1 MFALVASIQEQ
12 LFVIDN
18 SSSLK
23 RQRAFNPLNT
33 IIWATNNPK
42 VVDLGKGEEKKKK
55 KRKKKERELKN
66 KRNKKKPNENERKKK
81 EGKKKGKMKKKRALN
96 KLRLEAQNTKFT
108 THNPPSNPP
117 FQKLLLIL
125 EIELS

>member
-1 MFALVASIQEQ
+1 MLVLVAWIQEQ

-42 VVDLGKGEEKKKK
+42 VVDLGKGEGKKKEEKKKK
-55 KRKKKERELKN
+55 RENWKTKETKKKE
-66 KRNKKKPNENERKKK
+66 KRNERKKK
-81 EGKKKGKMKKKRALN
+81 ERRKKKG
-96 KLRLEAQNTKFT
+96 
-108 THNPPSNPP
+108 P
-117 FQKLLLIL
+117 
-125 EIELS
+125 

>member
-1 MFALVASIQEQ
+1 MLALVASIQEQ

-42 VVDLGKGEEKKKK
+42 VVDLGKE
-55 KRKKKERELKN
+55 
-66 KRNKKKPNENERKKK
+66 
-81 EGKKKGKMKKKRALN
+81 EGKKKEKKEKKRENWKTKETKKKE
-96 KLRLEAQNTKFT
+96 KKKWKKKKEKKGEPQV
-108 THNPPSNPP
+108 S
-117 FQKLLLIL
+117 
-125 EIELS
+125 

>member
-1 MFALVASIQEQ
+1 MLALVASIQEQ

-42 VVDLGKGEEKKKK
+42 VVDLGEGEEKKRKKEEEKKKKREGIEKQKIQKKKEKRNERKK
-55 KRKKKERELKN
+55 KRKKK
-66 KRNKKKPNENERKKK
+66 
-81 EGKKKGKMKKKRALN
+81 KKG
-96 KLRLEAQNTKFT
+96 
-108 THNPPSNPP
+108 P
-117 FQKLLLIL
+117 
-125 EIELS
+125 